1 MTVIK
6 KNALLQSLSL
16 LSRVCKLSL
25 LHLFI
30 LFLLS
35 LQVELF
41 LLPMLAIPTL
51 APGLVS
57 GRKEGKKTKRR
68 EREGRTGRNKG
79 REKERALSVLSLMHG
94 RAL

>member
-6 KNALLQSLSL
+6 KNALLQTLSL

-25 LHLFI
+25 LHLFL

-57 GRKEGKKTKRR
+57 GRKEGKKTQ
-68 EREGRTGRNKG
+68 REGRGKEEQGETRGGRKKG
-79 REKERALSVLSLMHG
+79 PCQYFH
-94 RAL
+94 